1 MATQTGPADRFV
13 DALTESST
21 AVMDRVKAATE
32 RAHRVTTALVSE
44 AERAQQDALDL
55 TRKVI
60 QDPADIVGNSGFAY
74 QKAIGAQERVFE
86 FARNAL
92 EEVVTANRE
101 TRTAAERVLRA
112 NFDASR
118 PAVEQ
123 AREFITRTGEAL
135 RPSFLR
141 GQEPAPAPA
150 PRARKATADEAA

>member
-21 AVMDRVKAATE
+21 AVMDRVKTASE

-44 AERAQQDALDL
+44 AERIQQDALDL

-60 QDPADIVGNSGFAY
+60 QDPADIVGNTGLAY
-74 QKAIGAQERVFE
+74 QKAIVAQERVFE

-92 EEVVTANRE
+92 EEAVTANRE
-101 TRTAAERVLRA
+101 TRTTVERVLRA

-123 AREFITRTGEAL
+123 VREFVTRTGEAL

-141 GQEPAPAPA
+141 TQEAVSAPA
-150 PRARKATADEAA
+150 PRARKTAAEEAA